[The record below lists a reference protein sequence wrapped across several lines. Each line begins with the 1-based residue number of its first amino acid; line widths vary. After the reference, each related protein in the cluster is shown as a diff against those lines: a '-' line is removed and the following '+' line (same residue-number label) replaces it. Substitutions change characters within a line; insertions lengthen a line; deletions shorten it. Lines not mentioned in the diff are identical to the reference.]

1 MEYSV
6 IMSKGFE
13 LCFTVGGGVGGDAGS
28 TAVEI
33 MVLISWHV
41 ESRKSGISIS
51 IPENPV
57 RHKISCHSA
66 AEMHGLQRRWFSSP
80 LGSVP

>member
-1 MEYSV
+1 
-6 IMSKGFE
+6 MSKGFE
-13 LCFTVGGGVGGDAGS
+13 LCFTVGGGVGGAAGS

-33 MVLISWHV
+33 MMLRSWHD

-57 RHKISCHSA
+57 RHRISCHSA
-66 AEMHGLQRRWFSSP
+66 PEIHGPHRR
-80 LGSVP
+80 